1 MTMDNHRTRELIE
14 HRIAQANAVIQAL
27 ADHGRHAFRSER
39 YDVVGYFFIDS
50 VMQGWWVDFV
60 TGMKVEAGC
69 GPNLYH
75 DPERGLMTALLDY
88 IRTGKAIDAS
98 WLDARWGYGEE
109 MEAVREALEGNDAVQ
124 G

>member
-1 MTMDNHRTRELIE
+1 MSDTRTRELIE

-39 YDVVGYFFIDS
+39 YDVVGRFFIDS
-50 VMQGWWVDFV
+50 VMQGWWVDYV
-60 TGMKVEAGC
+60 TGMKHEATRA
-69 GPNLYH
+69 PALYGE
-75 DPERGLMTALLDY
+75 PERGLMTALLDY

-98 WLDARWGYGEE
+98 CLDDRWGYGEE
-109 MEAVREALEGNDAVQ
+109 MDAVREALDGNDAVQ